1 MQPLKISAK
10 NLGYT
15 ALADFCPRCYW
26 VKLKTSHKL
35 PWQTFPGIFS
45 SIDSYTKHCVHHIID
60 AVNNTTITIPNIGIG
75 SENAPPNKQIKVLR
89 LPEWM
94 ELIGKIISY
103 KTVPHWS
110 KNTFYDPKSQITLH
124 GAPDDL
130 LILADGTLTIP
141 DYKTQRWTD
150 NQDKLFPLYAVQS
163 NVYNILMTQDTKID
177 AKLFLV
183 YMEPDTAKESACNN
197 IIEGGFSMCFNAKVI
212 PVETDKK
219 LVRSAL
225 TITREIFEMDTPP
238 DSRAGC
244 KDCQALEN
252 VIELLK

>member
-1 MQPLKISAK
+1 MTVPIKISAK

-26 VKLKTSHKL
+26 IKLKTSHKL

-45 SIDSYTKHCVHHIID
+45 SIDAFTKHCIHYMVD
-60 AVNNTTITIPNIGIG
+60 NGPT
-75 SENAPPNKQIKVLR
+75 
-89 LPEWM
+89 PEWM
-94 ELIGKIISY
+94 MSGIGNVAKW
-103 KTVPHWS
+103 KLVPHWS

-130 LILADGTLTIP
+130 LVLADGTLAIP

-150 NQDKLFPLYAVQS
+150 NQDKLFSLYAVQS
-163 NVYNILMTQDTKID
+163 NVYNILMTQDTKVD

-183 YMEPDTAKESACNN
+183 YMEPDTAAASACNN
-197 IIEGGFSMCFNAKVI
+197 IITNGFSICFNAKVV
-212 PVETDKK
+212 PVEVDKGM
-219 LVRSAL
+219 VRRSL
-225 TITREIFEMDTPP
+225 TLTREIYEMEKPP

-244 KDCQALEN
+244 KDCLALEN

>member
-26 VKLKTSHKL
+26 IKLKTSHKL

-45 SIDSYTKHCVHHIID
+45 SIDSFTKHCIHYMID
-60 AVNNTTITIPNIGIG
+60 NSPSPPWMMEIG
-75 SENAPPNKQIKVLR
+75 NVAKYQA
-89 LPEWM
+89 
-94 ELIGKIISY
+94 
-103 KTVPHWS
+103 VPHWS

-130 LILADGTLTIP
+130 LILADGTLAIP

-150 NQDKLFPLYAVQS
+150 NQDKLFSLYAVQS

-183 YMEPDTAKESACNN
+183 YMEPDTAAASACNN
-197 IIEGGFSMCFNAKVI
+197 IITNGFSMCFNAKVV
-212 PVETDKK
+212 PVEVDKGM
-219 LVRSAL
+219 VRRSL
-225 TITREIFEMDTPP
+225 TLTREIAEMLQPP
-238 DSRAGC
+238 KSRENC
-244 KDCQALEN
+244 KDCSSLEN
-252 VIELLK
+252 VINLLK